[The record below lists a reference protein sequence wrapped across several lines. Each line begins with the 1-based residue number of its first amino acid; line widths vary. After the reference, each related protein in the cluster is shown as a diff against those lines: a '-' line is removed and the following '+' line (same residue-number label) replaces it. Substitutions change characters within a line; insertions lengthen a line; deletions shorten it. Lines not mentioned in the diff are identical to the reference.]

1 MNCQNIFII
10 IFLVIFIIT
19 TVLFLTLYLLELSKS
34 KTNSKNLKSQ
44 IELNKNLNKKITN
57 YNIQQS
63 TISKQYE
70 EKIIVEN
77 KEENESNM
85 FIFGIADE
93 FKILCPHNKK
103 IKINSMFTKI
113 VDDVSNSSTISDI
126 TKFVSAFPMF
136 HNTNNLSLNTK
147 LISDNLKLS
156 IPYALPHEE
165 IVKTRVIYGTYSC
178 VINV

>member
-1 MNCQNIFII
+1 MSCQNIFLIV
-10 IFLVIFIIT
+10 FLVIFVIT
-19 TVLFLTLYLLELSKS
+19 TILFLTLYLLELSKS

-44 IELNKNLNKKITN
+44 IEINKNLNKKITN

-63 TISKQYE
+63 TVSKQFE
-70 EKIIVEN
+70 EKSIVN
-77 KEENESNM
+77 KQEEDESNI

-93 FKILCPHNKK
+93 FKLLCPQSKK
-103 IKINSMFTKI
+103 IKINSMYTKV
-113 VDDVSNSSTISDI
+113 VDDVSNSSTINDI

-136 HNTNNLSLNTK
+136 NNTNNLSLSTK

-178 VINV
+178 VLNV

>member
-1 MNCQNIFII
+1 MSCQNIFLIV
-10 IFLVIFIIT
+10 FLVIFVIT
-19 TVLFLTLYLLELSKS
+19 TILFLTLYLLEISKS

-44 IELNKNLNKKITN
+44 IEINKNLNKKITN

-63 TISKQYE
+63 TVSKQFE
-70 EKIIVEN
+70 EKSIVQ
-77 KEENESNM
+77 KREEEESNI

-93 FKILCPHNKK
+93 FKILCPQNKK
-103 IKINSMFTKI
+103 IKINSMYTKI
-113 VDDVSNSSTISDI
+113 VDDVSNSSTINDI

-136 HNTNNLSLNTK
+136 NNTNNLSLNTK

-178 VINV
+178 ILNV